1 MFDPILHAW
10 HSDSSMDIYEVS
22 VDLWVFTNGHHEELE
37 SDITAVKMTVV
48 VILENCTNFG

>member
-1 MFDPILHAW
+1 MFNPILHAW
-10 HSDSSMDIYEVS
+10 HSDSSMDLYEVS
-22 VDLWVFTNGHHEELE
+22 VDLWVFTNGHHEEFE